1 MSRPLRLEF
10 PGALYHVTAR
20 GDRRGAIYRDVADR
34 FIWLEVLGLVC
45 ARFHI
50 VVHAYC
56 QMTNHYHL
64 MLETAEG
71 NLSQGMRQLNGI
83 YSQRVNRRHSLV
95 GHVFQG
101 RYKAVLVQKEA
112 HLLEL
117 SRYIVLNPL
126 RAGMVTSHADWH
138 WSSHHFMLDPIGKPA
153 WLDREWL
160 LSQFGSSP
168 DDAVEGYRKFVAAG
182 AGPGVKSPLR
192 HTQFQLVLGDE
203 DFTAQHRRRQR
214 RTELAEVGRIQRR
227 IVARTLPEYEATYPD
242 RDEAM
247 ARAYHSTA
255 FTMANIGMHFGV
267 TCKTVSRAVNRFD
280 GKFDG

>member
-1 MSRPLRLEF
+1 MNRPLRIEF

-20 GDRRGAIYRDVADR
+20 GDQLNAIYRDDTDR
-34 FIWLEVLGLVC
+34 YIWLEVLGLVC
-45 ARFHI
+45 ARFHLVI
-50 VVHAYC
+50 HAYC

-64 MLETAEG
+64 MVETVEG

-126 RAGMVTSHADWH
+126 RAGMVTSHAEWH
-138 WSSHHFMLDPIGKPA
+138 WSSHHFMLDPAGKPA
-153 WLDREWL
+153 WLDRQWL
-160 LSQFGSSP
+160 LSQFGPTP
-168 DDAVEGYRKFVAAG
+168 DHAVERYRQFVAAG
-182 AGPGVKSPLR
+182 AGAQSPLR
-192 HTQFQLVLGDE
+192 QTQFQLVLGDD
-203 DFTAQHRRRQR
+203 DFAARHRRRQQ
-214 RTELAEVGRIQRR
+214 RTALADVGKSQRR
-227 IVARTLPEYEATYPD
+227 IAVRTLPEYAAAYPD

-247 ARAYHSTA
+247 ACAYHSTA
-255 FTMANIGMHFGV
+255 FTMATIGAYFGV
-267 TCKTVSRAVNRFD
+267 TYKTVGRAVKRFE
-280 GKFDG
+280 GVFET

>member
-1 MSRPLRLEF
+1 MTRPLRIEF

-20 GDRRGAIYRDVADR
+20 GDKLQTIYRDDADR
-34 FIWLEVLGLVC
+34 YIWLEVLGLVC
-45 ARFHI
+45 ARFHL

-64 MLETAEG
+64 MVETAEG
-71 NLSQGMRQLNGI
+71 NLAQGMRQLNGI
-83 YSQRVNRRHSLV
+83 YSQRVNRRHKLV

-126 RAGMVTSHADWH
+126 RAGMVTSHVEWY
-138 WSSHHFMLDPIGKPA
+138 WSSHHFMLDPAGKPV

-160 LSQFGSSP
+160 LGQFGPSP
-168 DDAVEGYRKFVAAG
+168 DDAVERYRQFVAAG
-182 AGPGVKSPLR
+182 AGAESPLR
-192 HTQFQLVLGDE
+192 ETQFQLVLGDE
-203 DFTAQHRRRQR
+203 DFATRHRRRQQ
-214 RTELAEVGRIQRR
+214 RTELADVGKIQRR
-227 IVARTLPEYEATYPD
+227 IAARTLPEYEAAYSH

-247 ARAYHSTA
+247 ARAYFSTA
-255 FTMANIGMHFGV
+255 FTMAGIGAHFGV
-267 TCKTVSRAVNRFD
+267 TYKTVSRAVKRFE
-280 GKFDG
+280 GEFEG

>member
-1 MSRPLRLEF
+1 MTRPLRIEF

-20 GDRRGAIYRDVADR
+20 GDQLGAIYRDVADR
-34 FIWLEVLGLVC
+34 CIWLEVLGFVC
-45 ARFHI
+45 ARFHL

-64 MLETAEG
+64 MVETAEG

-83 YSQRVNRRHSLV
+83 YSQRVNRRHKLV

-126 RAGMVTSHADWH
+126 RAGLVTSHTDWH
-138 WSSHHFMLDPIGKPA
+138 WSSHHFMLDPTGTPA
-153 WLDREWL
+153 WLDRGRL
-160 LSQFGSSP
+160 LGQFGSRP
-168 DDAVEGYRKFVAAG
+168 EDAVEGYRQFVAAG
-182 AGPGVKSPLR
+182 AGAGVESPLR
-192 HTQFQLVLGDE
+192 QTQFQLVLGDQ
-203 DFTAQHRRRQR
+203 DFAARHRRRQKR
-214 RTELAEVGRIQRR
+214 AELAEVGKTQRR
-227 IVARTLPEYEATYPD
+227 ITARTLPEYEVAFPD

-255 FTMANIGMHFGV
+255 FTMANIGAHFGV
-267 TCKTVSRAVNRFD
+267 TYKTVSRAVKRFE
-280 GKFDG
+280 GEFES

>member
-1 MSRPLRLEF
+1 MTRPLRIEF

-20 GDRRGAIYRDVADR
+20 GDQLGAIYRDVADR
-34 FIWLEVLGLVC
+34 YIWLEVLGLVC
-45 ARFHI
+45 ARFHL

-56 QMTNHYHL
+56 QMTNHFHL
-64 MLETAEG
+64 MVETAEG

-83 YSQRVNRRHSLV
+83 YSQRVNRRHNLV

-126 RAGMVTSHADWH
+126 RAGMVTSDAEWH
-138 WSSHHFMLDPIGKPA
+138 WSSHHFMLDPAGKPA

-160 LSQFGSSP
+160 LGQFGSSP
-168 DDAVEGYRKFVAAG
+168 ENAVEGYRQFVAAG
-182 AGPGVKSPLR
+182 AGAESPLR
-192 HTQFQLVLGDE
+192 ETQFQLVLGDE
-203 DFTAQHRRRQR
+203 DFVARHRRRQK
-214 RTELAEVGRIQRR
+214 RTELADVGKTQRR
-227 IVARTLPEYEATYPD
+227 ITARTLPEYEVGYPD

-255 FTMANIGMHFGV
+255 FTMANIGAYFGV
-267 TCKTVSRAVNRFD
+267 TYKTVSRAVKRFE
-280 GKFDG
+280 GEFES